1 MNDTTAG
8 GDGKA
13 NYTKAFCPCLKW
25 VSPANPDE
33 GDDDVI
39 C

>member
-1 MNDTTAG
+1 MNDAIAG

-13 NYTKAFCPCLKW
+13 NYTKAFFPCLKQ
-25 VSPANPDE
+25 VTPANQDE